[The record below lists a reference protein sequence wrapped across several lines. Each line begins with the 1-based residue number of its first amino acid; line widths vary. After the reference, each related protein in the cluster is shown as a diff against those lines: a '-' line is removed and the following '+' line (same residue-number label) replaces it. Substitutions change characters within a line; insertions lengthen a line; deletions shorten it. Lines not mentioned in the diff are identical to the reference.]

1 MEPAL
6 FERSVR
12 LALALESVAKEH
24 RFDAFTAFDQVWLTD
39 PRVGI
44 IPSYGTGR
52 LCEIG
57 IPASPEGD
65 VNTAVAQL
73 IMQELAGQ
81 ATTLENY
88 VIDFENEAVMF
99 SHDGHGNPALGTPG
113 AVKVKHSIYYSG
125 VHGFGAGFE
134 FAYEPGPITNLAL
147 VLVGDGQL
155 AVRHLRGRA
164 PAVPAAT
171 HLRAPDAVPARHAP
185 DRRLVRR
192 LAAGRRDPPHGR
204 GPGPLDGPAPPPRPH
219 AGHRSGRRLRT
230 GWRQRRLRAPVFEIG
245 LKGYLYGAD
254 AVRLARAADRLS
266 RSSTSAIIF
275 DPQAV
280 DIPAVALATE
290 RLLVFAQHMDPVAV
304 GRGVGSVL
312 PEALREAGA
321 VGTLLNHSE
330 RRMTLGDIDRTIQ
343 RARDVGLATL
353 VCADSPEEA
362 AAVAQLGPDIVL
374 AEPPELIATSRSAAT
389 EMRGFVERS
398 VEMVRQIDPGIIV
411 MCGAGVQTPDDVEKM
426 IGLGVDGT
434 GSSSGILKAADPVAL
449 MRAMLTAMKR
459 SWDEL
464 HARPP
469 AIQNSR
475 GTTG

>member
-1 MEPAL
+1 M
-6 FERSVR
+6 
-12 LALALESVAKEH
+12 
-24 RFDAFTAFDQVWLTD
+24 
-39 PRVGI
+39 
-44 IPSYGTGR
+44 
-52 LCEIG
+52 
-57 IPASPEGD
+57 
-65 VNTAVAQL
+65 
-73 IMQELAGQ
+73 
-81 ATTLENY
+81 
-88 VIDFENEAVMF
+88 
-99 SHDGHGNPALGTPG
+99 DG
-113 AVKVKHSIYYSG
+113 
-125 VHGFGAGFE
+125 
-134 FAYEPGPITNLAL
+134 
-147 VLVGDGQL
+147 
-155 AVRHLRGRA
+155 
-164 PAVPAAT
+164 
-171 HLRAPDAVPARHAP
+171 
-185 DRRLVRR
+185 
-192 LAAGRRDPPHGR
+192 GRRV
-204 GPGPLDGPAPPPRPH
+204 
-219 AGHRSGRRLRT
+219 
-230 GWRQRRLRAPVFEIG
+230 RAPVFEIG

-254 AVRLARAADRLS
+254 AVRLAQAADRLS
-266 RSSTSAIIF
+266 RELDVSVIF

-280 DIPAVALATE
+280 DIPAVARATE

-330 RRMTLGDIDRTIQ
+330 RRMTLGDINRAIV
-343 RARDVGLATL
+343 RAREVGLATL

-398 VEMVRQIDPGIIV
+398 VELVRRIDPGIIV

-426 IGLGVDGT
+426 IGLGVGGT
-434 GSSSGILKAADPVAL
+434 GSSSGVLKAADPVAL

-469 AIQNSR
+469 VMQNTR